1 MDGDPRMSPAP
12 VSVATMAKAVKTS
25 FRCVECG
32 WSTLKWVGRCGE
44 CQAWGTVE
52 EAGAPAPSAVAPA
65 PVTARARPITEIS
78 VETAEA
84 IPTGVDELDRVL
96 GGGAV
101 PGGVVLLAGEPGVGK
116 STLLLEVAAMR
127 AADAPV
133 LYITGE
139 ESAGQVRLR
148 AERLGALS
156 ERLYLAAE
164 TSVATLAAHVD
175 AVAPK
180 LLIVDSVQTMVS
192 PETSGVPGGVTQI
205 RQVSGALIQIAKE
218 RNIAT
223 VLVGHVTKD
232 GSIAGPRMLEHLV
245 DVVLHFEGERHS
257 QLRLLRA
264 VKNRYGPTD
273 EIGVF
278 ELSDKG
284 IEGLPDPS
292 GLFLS
297 DRTDPAPGTCVTV
310 TLEGRRPLITEVQAL
325 VAPSP
330 LPAPRR
336 ATSGLDTSRVNMILA
351 VLEKRSGMKLANLDV
366 YASTV
371 GGVKLTEPA
380 VDLALAI
387 AAGGSHNDIALPK
400 GFVAIGEVGLAGDV
414 RSVQGVRRRVA
425 EAQRLGFTQAV
436 VPKGFGDPIPGIRV
450 YEAEELKDALKWI
463 AKSRRK
469 KSGPDKPKDPKK
481 QARPKLTIAEE
492 PQF

>member
-1 MDGDPRMSPAP
+1 
-12 VSVATMAKAVKTS
+12 MAKAAKTT
-25 FRCVECG
+25 FRCTECG

-52 EAGAPAPSAVAPA
+52 EAGAPAPAAVAPA
-65 PVTARARPITEIS
+65 PVTSRARPITEIS
-78 VETAEA
+78 VESAEA
-84 IPTGVDELDRVL
+84 VPTGVDELDRVL

-127 AADAPV
+127 AAEGPV
-133 LYITGE
+133 LYVTGE

-148 AERLGALS
+148 AERLDALS
-156 ERLYLAAE
+156 DKLYLAAE
-164 TSVATLAAHVD
+164 TSIASLVSHVD
-175 AVAPK
+175 AVAPQ

-192 PETSGVPGGVTQI
+192 PDVSGVPGGVTQV
-205 RQVSGALIQIAKE
+205 RQVAGALIQIAKE
-218 RNIAT
+218 RGIAT

-232 GSIAGPRMLEHLV
+232 GSIAGPRLLEHLV

-273 EIGVF
+273 EIGCF
-278 ELSDKG
+278 ELTESG
-284 IEGLPDPS
+284 IVGLPDPS
-292 GLFLS
+292 GLFLIE
-297 DRTDPAPGTCVTV
+297 RTDPVPGTCVTV

-325 VAPSP
+325 VAASP

-351 VLEKRSGMKLANLDV
+351 VLEKRTGMRLANMDV

-380 VDLALAI
+380 VDLALAM
-387 AAGGSHNDIALPK
+387 AAASSNNDVALPVD
-400 GFVAIGEVGLAGDV
+400 FVAIGEVGLAGDV
-414 RSVQGVRRRVA
+414 RTVSGIRRRVA
-425 EAQRLGFTQAV
+425 EAQRLGFTEAI
-436 VPKGFGDPIPGIRV
+436 VPRNFGDPVPGIRTHEV
-450 YEAEELKDALKWI
+450 TELNEALVRVSKR
-463 AKSRRK
+463 SRR
-469 KSGPDKPKDPKK
+469 
-481 QARPKLTIAEE
+481 ARPPRSEGE
-492 PQF
+492 G

>member
-1 MDGDPRMSPAP
+1 
-12 VSVATMAKAVKTS
+12 MAKAAKTS

-44 CQAWGTVE
+44 CQSWGTVE
-52 EAGAPAPSAVAPA
+52 EAGAPAPTAVAPA

-78 VETAEA
+78 VESAA
-84 IPTGVDELDRVL
+84 AVPTGVDELDRVL

-127 AADAPV
+127 AANASV

-156 ERLYLAAE
+156 DRLYLAAE
-164 TSVATLAAHVD
+164 TSVATLASHVG
-175 AVAPK
+175 AVSPD

-192 PETSGVPGGVTQI
+192 PEATGVPGGVTQI
-205 RQVSGALIQIAKE
+205 RQVTGALIQIAKE
-218 RNIAT
+218 RGIAT

-232 GSIAGPRMLEHLV
+232 GSIAGPRLLEHLV

-278 ELSDKG
+278 ELTDKG

-292 GLFLS
+292 GLFLTE
-297 DRTDPAPGTCVTV
+297 RTDPVPGTCVTV

-325 VAPSP
+325 VAPTP

-351 VLEKRSGMKLANLDV
+351 VLEKRTGMKLANMDV

-371 GGVKLTEPA
+371 GGVRLGEPA

-387 AAGGSHNDIALPK
+387 AAGSSNNDVALPS
-400 GFVAIGEVGLAGDV
+400 GFIAVGEVGLAGDV
-414 RSVQGVRRRVA
+414 RAVNGVRRRVA
-425 EAQRLGFTQAV
+425 EAQRLGFTDAV
-436 VPKGFGDPIPGIRV
+436 VPKNFGDPIPGIRTHEV
-450 YEAEELKDALKWI
+450 EELIEALTWV
-463 AKSRRK
+463 AKRRRR
-469 KSGPDKPKDPKK
+469 S
-481 QARPKLTIAEE
+481 
-492 PQF
+492 

>member
-1 MDGDPRMSPAP
+1 
-12 VSVATMAKAVKTS
+12 MAKAAKTT

-52 EAGAPAPSAVAPA
+52 EAGAPAPAAVAPA
-65 PVTARARPITEIS
+65 PVTSRARPITEIS
-78 VETAEA
+78 VESAEA
-84 IPTGVDELDRVL
+84 VPTGVDELDRVL

-127 AADAPV
+127 AAEGPV
-133 LYITGE
+133 LYVTGE

-156 ERLYLAAE
+156 DKLYLAAE
-164 TSVATLAAHVD
+164 TSIASLVSHVE
-175 AVAPK
+175 AVAPR

-192 PETSGVPGGVTQI
+192 PEASGVPGGVTQV
-205 RQVSGALIQIAKE
+205 RQVAGALIQIAKE
-218 RNIAT
+218 RGIAT

-273 EIGVF
+273 EIGCF
-278 ELSDKG
+278 ELTESG
-284 IEGLPDPS
+284 IVGLPDPS
-292 GLFLS
+292 GLFLTE
-297 DRTDPAPGTCVTV
+297 RTAPVPGTCVTV

-325 VAPSP
+325 VAASP

-351 VLEKRSGMKLANLDV
+351 VLEKRTGMRLANMDV

-380 VDLALAI
+380 VDLALAM
-387 AAGGSHNDIALPK
+387 AAASSNNDVALPA
-400 GFVAIGEVGLAGDV
+400 GFIAIGEVGLAGDV
-414 RSVQGVRRRVA
+414 RTVTGVRRRVA
-425 EAQRLGFTQAV
+425 EAQRLGFTEAV
-436 VPKGFGDPIPGIRV
+436 VPKHFGDPVPGIRTHEV
-450 YEAEELKDALKWI
+450 EELSEAL
-463 AKSRRK
+463 ARVRRSRR
-469 KSGPDKPKDPKK
+469 
-481 QARPKLTIAEE
+481 ARTPRDED
-492 PQF
+492 

>member
-1 MDGDPRMSPAP
+1 
-12 VSVATMAKAVKTS
+12 MAKAAKTT
-25 FRCVECG
+25 FRCTECG

-52 EAGAPAPSAVAPA
+52 EAGAPAPAAVAPA
-65 PVTARARPITEIS
+65 PVTSRARPITEIS
-78 VETAEA
+78 VESAEA
-84 IPTGVDELDRVL
+84 VPTGVDELDRVL

-127 AADAPV
+127 AAEGPV
-133 LYITGE
+133 LYVTGE

-148 AERLGALS
+148 AERLDALS
-156 ERLYLAAE
+156 DKLYLAAE
-164 TSVATLAAHVD
+164 TSIASLVSHVD
-175 AVAPK
+175 AVGPR

-192 PETSGVPGGVTQI
+192 PDVAGVPGGVTQV
-205 RQVSGALIQIAKE
+205 RQVAGALIQIAKE
-218 RNIAT
+218 RGIAT

-232 GSIAGPRMLEHLV
+232 GSIAGPRLLEHLV

-273 EIGVF
+273 EIGCF
-278 ELSDKG
+278 ELTESG
-284 IEGLPDPS
+284 IVGLPDPS
-292 GLFLS
+292 GLFLTE
-297 DRTDPAPGTCVTV
+297 RTDPVPGTCVSV

-325 VAPSP
+325 VAPTP

-351 VLEKRSGMKLANLDV
+351 VLEKRTGMRLANMDV

-380 VDLALAI
+380 VDLALAM
-387 AAGGSHNDIALPK
+387 AAASSNNDVALPA

-414 RSVQGVRRRVA
+414 RTVSGVRRRVT
-425 EAQRLGFTQAV
+425 EAQRLGFTEAI
-436 VPKGFGDPIPGIRV
+436 VPKHFGDPVPGIRV
-450 YEAEELKDALKWI
+450 HEVDELSEALSRV
-463 AKSRRK
+463 AK
-469 KSGPDKPKDPKK
+469 
-481 QARPKLTIAEE
+481 RPKRARAPRGED
-492 PQF
+492 

>member
-1 MDGDPRMSPAP
+1 
-12 VSVATMAKAVKTS
+12 MAKAKTS
-25 FRCVECG
+25 FRCAECG

-44 CQAWGTVE
+44 CQSWGTVE
-52 EAGAPAPSAVAPA
+52 EAGAPAPAAVASA
-65 PVTARARPITEIS
+65 PVTSRARPITEIS

-84 IPTGVDELDRVL
+84 VPTGLDELDRVL

-116 STLLLEVAAMR
+116 STLLLEVAAIR
-127 AADAPV
+127 AAAGPV

-156 ERLYLAAE
+156 DKLFLAAE
-164 TSVATLAAHVD
+164 TSVATLVSHVE
-175 AVAPK
+175 AVGPR

-192 PETSGVPGGVTQI
+192 PEATGIPGGVTQI
-205 RQVSGALIQIAKE
+205 RQVTGALIQIAKE
-218 RNIAT
+218 RGIAT

-257 QLRLLRA
+257 QLRLLRS

-278 ELSDKG
+278 ELTEKG
-284 IEGLPDPS
+284 IYGLPDPS
-292 GLFLS
+292 GLFLTE
-297 DRTDPAPGTCVTV
+297 RTDPVPGTCVTV

-325 VAPSP
+325 VAPTP

-351 VLEKRSGMKLANLDV
+351 VLEKRTGMKLANMDV

-371 GGVKLTEPA
+371 GGVKLGEPA
-380 VDLALAI
+380 VDLALAVA
-387 AAGGSHNDIALPK
+387 AAGSNNDVALPS
-400 GFVAIGEVGLAGDV
+400 GFIAVGEVGLAGDV
-414 RSVQGVRRRVA
+414 RAVNGVRRRVA
-425 EAQRLGFTQAV
+425 EAQRLGFTEAV
-436 VPKGFGDPIPGIRV
+436 VPKPFGDPIPGIRTHEV
-450 YEAEELKDALKWI
+450 EELSEALAWVKG
-463 AKSRRK
+463 RRRRGTK
-469 KSGPDKPKDPKK
+469 KETPES
-481 QARPKLTIAEE
+481 
-492 PQF
+492 

>member
-1 MDGDPRMSPAP
+1 M
-12 VSVATMAKAVKTS
+12 
-25 FRCVECG
+25 
-32 WSTLKWVGRCGE
+32 GRCGE

-52 EAGAPAPSAVAPA
+52 EAGAPAPAAVAPA
-65 PVTARARPITEIS
+65 PVTSRARPITEIS
-78 VETAEA
+78 VESAEA
-84 IPTGVDELDRVL
+84 VPTGVDELDRVL

-127 AADAPV
+127 AAEGPV
-133 LYITGE
+133 LYVTGE

-156 ERLYLAAE
+156 DKLYLAAE
-164 TSVATLAAHVD
+164 TSIASLVSHVE
-175 AVAPK
+175 AVAPR

-192 PETSGVPGGVTQI
+192 PEASGVPGGVTQV
-205 RQVSGALIQIAKE
+205 RQVAGALIQIAKE
-218 RNIAT
+218 RGIAT

-273 EIGVF
+273 EIGCF
-278 ELSDKG
+278 ELTESG
-284 IEGLPDPS
+284 IVGLPDPS
-292 GLFLS
+292 GLFLTE
-297 DRTDPAPGTCVTV
+297 RTAPVPGTCVTV

-325 VAPSP
+325 VAASP

-351 VLEKRSGMKLANLDV
+351 VLEKRTGMRLANMDV

-380 VDLALAI
+380 VDLALAM
-387 AAGGSHNDIALPK
+387 AAASSNNDVALPA
-400 GFVAIGEVGLAGDV
+400 GFIAIGEVGLAGDV
-414 RSVQGVRRRVA
+414 RTVTGVRRRVA
-425 EAQRLGFTQAV
+425 EAQRLGFTEAV
-436 VPKGFGDPIPGIRV
+436 VPKHFGDPVPGIRTHEV
-450 YEAEELKDALKWI
+450 EELSEAL
-463 AKSRRK
+463 ARVRRSRR
-469 KSGPDKPKDPKK
+469 
-481 QARPKLTIAEE
+481 ARTPRDED
-492 PQF
+492 

>member
-1 MDGDPRMSPAP
+1 
-12 VSVATMAKAVKTS
+12 MAKAAKTS

-32 WSTLKWVGRCGE
+32 WTTLKWVGRCGE

-78 VETAEA
+78 VESAEA
-84 IPTGVDELDRVL
+84 VPTGVDELDRVL

-127 AADAPV
+127 AANAPV

-192 PETSGVPGGVTQI
+192 PETGGVPGGVTQI
-205 RQVSGALIQIAKE
+205 RQVTGALIQVAKE
-218 RNIAT
+218 RGIAT

-232 GSIAGPRMLEHLV
+232 GSIAGPRLLEHLV

-278 ELSDKG
+278 ELTDKG

-292 GLFLS
+292 GLFLTERS
-297 DRTDPAPGTCVTV
+297 DPVPGTCVTV
-310 TLEGRRPLITEVQAL
+310 ALEGRRPLITEVQAL
-325 VAPSP
+325 VAPTP

-351 VLEKRSGMKLANLDV
+351 VLEKRTGMKLANMDV

-371 GGVKLTEPA
+371 GGVKLGEPA
-380 VDLALAI
+380 VDLALAM
-387 AAGGSHNDIALPK
+387 AAGSSSNDVALPQ
-400 GFVAIGEVGLAGDV
+400 GFVAVGEVGLAGDV
-414 RSVQGVRRRVA
+414 RAVQGVRRRVA
-425 EAQRLGFTQAV
+425 EAQRLGFTDAV
-436 VPKGFGDPIPGIRV
+436 VPKNFGDPIPGIRTHEV
-450 YEAEELKDALKWI
+450 EELVDALTWVG
-463 AKSRRK
+463 KSRRRK
-469 KSGPDKPKDPKK
+469 KGRPEPE
-481 QARPKLTIAEE
+481 ARPRTE
-492 PQF
+492 PQEQERLTLAEDAPF